1 MLSHT
6 EAVEISLQLSGI
18 PDTVRLLTR
27 ARSANEQ
34 ARRLNKK
41 TIQPKD
47 VMDAIHEIEFDMFL
61 PRLEGELT
69 STTPHFVLLS
79 KCNND

>member
-1 MLSHT
+1 MEDVS
-6 EAVEISLQLSGI
+6 
-18 PDTVRLLTR
+18 
-27 ARSANEQ
+27 SANEQ
-34 ARRLNKK
+34 ARRMNKK

-69 STTPHFVLLS
+69 STSLQLLVFPRGTKNS
-79 KCNND
+79 

>member
-1 MLSHT
+1 MLT
-6 EAVEISLQLSGI
+6 GAC
-18 PDTVRLLTR
+18 
-27 ARSANEQ
+27 SANEQ

-69 STTPHFVLLS
+69 STTLRCVLLVE
-79 KCNND
+79 CHQD